1 MISLPPC
8 ASRTAPPLLQYYQSE
23 KDKEMRCK
31 YIQKSMFRAYQS
43 GAPSTPPPPQR
54 LYGQALRG
62 RPYSTGIY
70 AIDAGEYKAAWLPPP
85 EQLP

>member
-1 MISLPPC
+1 MVSLPPC

-43 GAPSTPPPPQR
+43 GAPSRPGPPQR
-54 LYGQALRG
+54 LSGQALR
-62 RPYSTGIY
+62 RKPYSTDVH
-70 AIDAGEYKAAWLPPP
+70 AFDAGE
-85 EQLP
+85 